1 MAPTLR
7 EGDEVLVDVRA
18 RVGVGVGDIVV
29 SRHPHRVDV
38 TWIKRVESLDDAG
51 RLRLVGDSRESTDS
65 RTQGAVARELII
77 GRVTSRLP

>member
-18 RVGVGVGDIVV
+18 HVGVGDVVV

-38 TWIKRVESLDDAG
+38 TWIKRVEGFDGAG
-51 RLRLVGDSRESTDS
+51 RLRLVGDNRESTDS
-65 RTQGAVARELII
+65 RTQGAVARKLII